1 MAMRSTSFVFTLNNP
16 ESSDLETL
24 QSRLDGITK
33 YYCIGKET
41 GSSGT
46 PHFQGYVRFSRRYY
60 LRQLRDIIGPRAH
73 FEVARGTPKQNR
85 AYCTKDGDFVERG
98 ELPKGRGEASNRD
111 EIAKRFAIA
120 VRGGRDKVDEFA
132 NEFPGSWY
140 FNGHTMLRNAQF
152 LIEPIL
158 RPDIHVQWMYGEPG
172 VGKSRSAHEQL
183 PNAYIKE
190 PRTKWWNGYVYQPE
204 VIIDDLG
211 PGGIDINHCLR
222 WFDRYKCMVET
233 KGGLVALHA
242 TKFIITSNFE
252 PSDIWKDKDGVIHP
266 QMDALYR
273 RIELIK
279 IE

>member
-16 ESSDLETL
+16 ENSDLETL

-60 LRQLRDIIGPRAH
+60 LRQLRDIISPRAH
-73 FEVARGTPKQNR
+73 IEVARGTPKQNR
-85 AYCTKDGDFVERG
+85 SYCTKDGDFVERG
-98 ELPKGRGEASNRD
+98 ELPKGRGEANNRD

-152 LIEPIL
+152 LVEPIL
-158 RPDIHVQWMYGEPG
+158 RPGIHVQWIYGEPG
-172 VGKSRSAHEQL
+172 VGKSRRAHEQL

-190 PRTKWWNGYVYQPE
+190 PRTKWWNGYVYQSE
-204 VIIDDLG
+204 VIIDDFG

-233 KGGLVALHA
+233 KGGMVALHA
-242 TKFIITSNFE
+242 TTFVITSNFE
-252 PSDIWKDKDGVIHP
+252 PSDIWKDKDGVVHP

-279 IE
+279 ME